1 MTTIYFVRHAHSTYT
16 KEERERPLSEKGYLD
31 AENVTHLLKDEHIDV
46 VISSPYKR
54 AIQTVQGIA
63 NTYNVSIQ
71 IEEALRERLLS
82 KGPVTDFNDAI
93 QKVWKDWSFAYE
105 GGESND
111 VAQRRAV
118 LCMQNI
124 LGKYKGKNIVIG
136 THGNIMVLLMNY
148 FDSKYDFQFWKT
160 LHMPDVY
167 KLTFNSDRLVSA
179 ERIEIIS
186 LHQSGFYG
194 QSDSHLTSSYSP
206 KFEVGVS
213 LSANSGRNIL

>member
-16 KEERERPLSEKGYLD
+16 KEERERPLSEKGHCD
-31 AENVTHLLKDEHIDV
+31 AENVTRLLKDVHIDV

-71 IEEALRERLLS
+71 IEEDLRERLLS
-82 KGPVTDFNDAI
+82 SEPLEDFNDAI
-93 QKVWKDWSFAYE
+93 ENVWEDWTFAYE

-111 VAQRRAV
+111 VAQKRAI

-124 LGKYKGKNIVIG
+124 LEKYKGKNIVIG

-160 LHMPDVY
+160 IQMPDVH
-167 KLTFNSDRLVSA
+167 KLTFDNNRFISA
-179 ERIEIIS
+179 ERVEEAGHRI
-186 LHQSGFYG
+186 
-194 QSDSHLTSSYSP
+194 
-206 KFEVGVS
+206 
-213 LSANSGRNIL
+213 NIL

>member
-16 KEERERPLSEKGYLD
+16 KEERERPLSEKGHCD
-31 AENVTHLLKDEHIDV
+31 AENVTRLLKDKHIDV

-54 AIQTVQGIA
+54 AMQTVQGIA
-63 NTYNVSIQ
+63 NTYNLSIQ
-71 IEEALRERLLS
+71 LEEDLRERLLS
-82 KGPVTDFNDAI
+82 KEPVQDFNDAL
-93 QKVWKDWSFAYE
+93 QKVWEDWTFAYE

-118 LCMQNI
+118 ICMQSI
-124 LGKYKGKNIVIG
+124 LKKYKGKNIVIG

-167 KLTFNSDRLVSA
+167 KLTFDNNCFSSA
-179 ERIEIIS
+179 ERIQPTDYQINN
-186 LHQSGFYG
+186 L
-194 QSDSHLTSSYSP
+194 
-206 KFEVGVS
+206 
-213 LSANSGRNIL
+213 

>member
-16 KEERERPLSEKGYLD
+16 KEERERPLSEKGHCD
-31 AENVTHLLKDEHIDV
+31 AENVTRLLKDGHIDV

-71 IEEALRERLLS
+71 IEEDLRERLLS
-82 KGPVTDFNDAI
+82 SEPLEDFNDAI
-93 QKVWKDWSFAYE
+93 ENVWEDWTFAYE

-111 VAQRRAV
+111 VAQKRAI

-160 LHMPDVY
+160 IQMPDVY
-167 KLTFNSDRLVSA
+167 KLTFDNNRFISA
-179 ERIEIIS
+179 ERIEEAGHRI
-186 LHQSGFYG
+186 
-194 QSDSHLTSSYSP
+194 
-206 KFEVGVS
+206 
-213 LSANSGRNIL
+213 NIL

>member
-16 KEERERPLSEKGYLD
+16 KEERERPLSEKGWLD
-31 AENVTHLLKDEHIDV
+31 AQNITSLLKDEKIDV
-46 VISSPYKR
+46 VISSPYER
-54 AIQTVQGIA
+54 AIQTVEGIA
-63 NTYNVSIQ
+63 NANKLSIQ
-71 IEEALRERLLS
+71 LEEDLRERLLS
-82 KGPVTDFNDAI
+82 KEPVQDFNDAI
-93 QKVWKDWSFAYE
+93 QKVWEDWTFAYE

-167 KLTFNSDRLVSA
+167 KLTFNSNRFISA
-179 ERIEIIS
+179 ERIERIGHRI
-186 LHQSGFYG
+186 
-194 QSDSHLTSSYSP
+194 
-206 KFEVGVS
+206 
-213 LSANSGRNIL
+213 NIL

>member
-16 KEERERPLSEKGYLD
+16 KEERERPLSEKGHCD
-31 AENVTHLLKDEHIDV
+31 AENVTRLLKDGHIDV

-71 IEEALRERLLS
+71 IEEDLRERLLS
-82 KGPVTDFNDAI
+82 SEPLEDFNDAI
-93 QKVWKDWSFAYE
+93 ENVWEDWTFAYE

-111 VAQRRAV
+111 VAQKRAI

-124 LGKYKGKNIVIG
+124 LEKYKGKNIVIG

-160 LHMPDVY
+160 IQMPDVY
-167 KLTFNSDRLVSA
+167 KLTFDNNRFISA
-179 ERIEIIS
+179 ERIEEAGHRI
-186 LHQSGFYG
+186 
-194 QSDSHLTSSYSP
+194 
-206 KFEVGVS
+206 
-213 LSANSGRNIL
+213 NIL

>member
-16 KEERERPLSEKGYLD
+16 KEERERPLSEKGHLD
-31 AENVTHLLKDEHIDV
+31 AENVTHLLKDKHIDG

-63 NTYNVSIQ
+63 NTYHVSIE
-71 IEEALRERLLS
+71 IEEDLRERLLS
-82 KGPVTDFNDAI
+82 SEPVADFNDAI
-93 QKVWKDWSFAYE
+93 ENVWEDWSFAYE

-118 LCMQNI
+118 ICMQSI
-124 LGKYKGKNIVIG
+124 LKKYKGKNIVIG

-160 LHMPDVY
+160 IHMPDVY
-167 KLTFNSDRLVSA
+167 KLTFDNYCFISA
-179 ERIEIIS
+179 ERVKSTDYQINN
-186 LHQSGFYG
+186 L
-194 QSDSHLTSSYSP
+194 
-206 KFEVGVS
+206 
-213 LSANSGRNIL
+213 

>member
-16 KEERERPLSEKGYLD
+16 KEERERPLSEKGHCD
-31 AENVTHLLKDEHIDV
+31 AENVTRLLKDGHIDV

-71 IEEALRERLLS
+71 IEEDLRERLLS
-82 KGPVTDFNDAI
+82 SEPVEDFNDAI
-93 QKVWKDWSFAYE
+93 ENVWEDWTFAYE

-111 VAQRRAV
+111 VAQKRAI

-124 LGKYKGKNIVIG
+124 LEKYKGKNIVIG

-160 LHMPDVY
+160 IQMPDVY
-167 KLTFNSDRLVSA
+167 KLTFDNNRFISA
-179 ERIEIIS
+179 ERIEEAGHRI
-186 LHQSGFYG
+186 
-194 QSDSHLTSSYSP
+194 
-206 KFEVGVS
+206 
-213 LSANSGRNIL
+213 NIL

>member
-16 KEERERPLSEKGYLD
+16 KEERERPLSEKGHCD
-31 AENVTHLLKDEHIDV
+31 AENVTRLLKDGHIDV

-71 IEEALRERLLS
+71 IEEDLRERLLS
-82 KGPVTDFNDAI
+82 SEPVEDFNDAI
-93 QKVWKDWSFAYE
+93 ENVWEDWTFAYE

-111 VAQRRAV
+111 VAQKRAI

-160 LHMPDVY
+160 IQMPDVY
-167 KLTFNSDRLVSA
+167 KLTFDNNRFISA
-179 ERIEIIS
+179 ERIEEAGHRI
-186 LHQSGFYG
+186 
-194 QSDSHLTSSYSP
+194 
-206 KFEVGVS
+206 
-213 LSANSGRNIL
+213 NIL

>member
-1 MTTIYFVRHAHSTYT
+1 MTTIYFVRHAHSIYT
-16 KEERERPLSEKGYLD
+16 KDERVRPLSEKGHLD
-31 AENVTHLLKDEHIDV
+31 VENVTRLLKDKHIDV

-71 IEEALRERLLS
+71 IEEDLRERLLS
-82 KGPVTDFNDAI
+82 KEPVTDFNDAV
-93 QKVWKDWSFAYE
+93 QKVWEDWDFAHE

-118 LCMQNI
+118 ICMQNI
-124 LGKYKGKNIVIG
+124 LKKYENKNIVIG

-167 KLTFNSDRLVSA
+167 KLTFDNNCFSFA
-179 ERIEIIS
+179 ERI
-186 LHQSGFYG
+186 QSTDY
-194 QSDSHLTSSYSP
+194 QINNL
-206 KFEVGVS
+206 
-213 LSANSGRNIL
+213 